1 MKRPPATV
9 LLDTTDYAPQ
19 RPDHEETFFWIAQEA
34 LHNVV
39 KHAHAQRAL
48 IELRADEGQVCL
60 SVTDDGAGF
69 ARTLAGSGAFGLQ
82 IMHERA
88 AALGGAV
95 QIRSAPGCGTTVTA
109 CLPRK
114 DASP

>member
-19 RPDHEETFFWIAQEA
+19 CPDHEETFFWIAQEA

-48 IELRADEGQVCL
+48 IELRAD
-60 SVTDDGAGF
+60 
-69 ARTLAGSGAFGLQ
+69 
-82 IMHERA
+82 
-88 AALGGAV
+88 
-95 QIRSAPGCGTTVTA
+95 
-109 CLPRK
+109 
-114 DASP
+114 